1 MKVLITGATGFVGQT
16 IVKELLSSGNE
27 VVVLSRNI
35 ARAAFILGN
44 ECEYFQWSNS
54 ISELPPKEAFDGVDA
69 VINLMGAGIADK
81 RWDEER
87 KKMIYDSRVLGTRN
101 LVEGMKALKTRPKS
115 FVSASAVGIYGNR
128 NGEDLTENSQFG
140 DDFLAHVCKD
150 WEAEAMKA
158 KELGIRTGVIRTG
171 VVLGRNGGAL
181 KRMLPVFKMG
191 VGGQL
196 GTGEQY
202 MSWIHLID
210 LAHMYI
216 EFISKTDLEG
226 PYNGTAP
233 YPATNLYFT
242 KALGKTL
249 KRPTFAKAP
258 AFALKAVLGEMST
271 MLLGGQKVLPRR
283 FKEEGFRYRYPTLE
297 MALKETAF

>member
-16 IVKELLSSGNE
+16 IVRELLSEGHK

-35 ARAAFILGN
+35 ARGAFLLSN
-44 ECEYFQWSNS
+44 KCDFFQWSDP
-54 ISELPPKEAFDGVDA
+54 IHDLPPKEAFEGVDA

-87 KKMIYDSRVLGTRN
+87 KKIIYDSRVLGTRN
-101 LVEGMKALKTRPKS
+101 LVARMKELSVRPKA
-115 FVSASAVGIYGNR
+115 FVSASAVGVYGNR
-128 NGEDLTENSQFG
+128 DSEDLTEKSLLG

-150 WEAEAMKA
+150 WEEETLKA
-158 KELGIRTGVIRTG
+158 KDLGIRTGVIRTG
-171 VVLGRNGGAL
+171 VVLGRDGGAL
-181 KRMLPVFKMG
+181 KRLLPVFKLG
-191 VGGQL
+191 VGGPL
-196 GTGEQY
+196 GTGDQY
-202 MSWIHLID
+202 MSWIHLVD

-216 EFISKTDLEG
+216 EFITKSDLEG

-233 YPATNLYFT
+233 YPATNTYFT

-258 AFALKAVLGEMST
+258 AFALKMVLGEMSS

-297 MALKETAF
+297 MALKETAY